1 MKVLIS
7 GFDPFGKES
16 INPSIEAVKLLPD
29 QIGDIE
35 IIKVMLPTI
44 AYACVDSMLAHI
56 EAHKPD
62 VVINVGQ
69 AGGYAKIA
77 LERVA
82 ININDFSICDNKGQ
96 MFCDEAIYEDGENAY
111 FSTLPLRQMK
121 TQLEKANIAATISNS
136 AGTFV
141 CNHLMYAMRYWQIKQ
156 KLHYRSGFVH
166 IPFLPVQAKHTQLPS
181 MPLTTV
187 VEALKIIVCAC
198 CEEGCQDA

>member
-121 TQLEKANIAATISNS
+121 MQLEKANIAATISNS

-141 CNHLMYAMRYWQIKQ
+141 
-156 KLHYRSGFVH
+156 
-166 IPFLPVQAKHTQLPS
+166 
-181 MPLTTV
+181 
-187 VEALKIIVCAC
+187 
-198 CEEGCQDA
+198 

>member
-111 FSTLPLRQMK
+111 FSTLPLRQVK

-156 KLHYRSGFVH
+156 KLRYRSGFVH

-181 MPLTTV
+181 MPLATV
-187 VEALKIIVCAC
+187 VEALKIIVCVC